1 MSETKYVT
9 GVFSVYASGQA
20 LDFNQSASYPIG
32 LELIFRNDTHGRE
45 FAHKFKQAVAALPD
59 AERVFFR
66 EQSDTG
72 ESVVGFDCF
81 FKNTDALRKALS
93 PALNGV
99 QLIDEETERV
109 VPRNS
114 LVAASQQ
121 IMTATQRPIFG

>member
-9 GVFSVYASGQA
+9 GVFSVYASDQA

-45 FAHKFKQAVAALPD
+45 FAHKFKQAVAALPET
-59 AERVFFR
+59 ERVFFQ
-66 EQSDTG
+66 EQGDTR

-93 PALNGV
+93 PALNGI
-99 QLIDEETERV
+99 QLLDEQTKRI
-109 VPRNS
+109 VPQNS
-114 LVAASQQ
+114 LVAASQR
-121 IMTATQRPIFG
+121 IMTSTQQPVFR